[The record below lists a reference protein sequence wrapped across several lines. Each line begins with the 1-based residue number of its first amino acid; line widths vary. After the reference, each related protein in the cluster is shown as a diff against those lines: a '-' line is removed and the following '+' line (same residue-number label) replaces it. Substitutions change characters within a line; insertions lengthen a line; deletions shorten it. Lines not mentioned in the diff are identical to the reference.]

1 MADKERRNSLLRSS
15 ISINS
20 IKDSA
25 SEFSKGLARTNILAS
40 GIIETTRKRNLAISR
55 STAKDNE
62 YFRKRRENIRR
73 KNREDELESSTVSG
87 VTKKE
92 GNILQRSTKGF
103 LGRILDFFGIIL
115 IGWFVNTLPKI
126 LDALGK
132 LANLVKSFV
141 GLLSGFVE
149 GVKEFFTGMSLGIKQ
164 AMDALPKFDF
174 INFKN
179 QSEKDLKSTE
189 DAMVKLR
196 TEFEEGTMNFS
207 KGVNDT
213 IFTKDV
219 NKDGDLMYGDD
230 IEKAYAKAL
239 AEAQGTESEG
249 NTDTKKEDT
258 DTRLFGVNVS
268 QGGIFGSIG
277 RMFGGDSTQEEKELD
292 KELETDPNDNFVQT
306 QPSFIQ
312 TEAERNAE
320 DEKIVSQANEIGDKG
335 VDLINKQKEI
345 DEKSEKDVDALVKNE
360 QNKLK
365 SSIDI
370 GKINQTINKKN
381 NNTSTKTRRQTVV
394 YRGDEG
400 ALRLIK
406 GTGVDALSKEQAMSQ
421 FLSLKEKDLDRTAK
435 ENFRFRSLS
444 IVLNDK
450 FGVNTRDIQ
459 TNVNL
464 KIEGRKD
471 DMGLIV
477 PIARTNNNLKKSKND
492 KTKTVVVKEVVSN
505 QGMTGGTSV
514 EFNDRGLSTL
524 NAMVNNNENDNQ
536 MEKIHTLILN
546 T

>member
-20 IKDSA
+20 IRDSA
-25 SEFSKGLARTNILAS
+25 SEFSKGLTRTNVLAS
-40 GIIETTRKRNLAISR
+40 GIIETTRKRNLATSR

-103 LGRILDFFGIIL
+103 LGRILDFFGVIL

-126 LDALGK
+126 LDGLGK
-132 LANLVKSFV
+132 LANLVKRFV

-149 GVKEFFTGMSLGIKQ
+149 GVKEFFTGLSLGIKQ
-164 AMDALPKFDF
+164 ELDSLPKFDF

-179 QSEKDLKSTE
+179 ESEKDLKQAE
-189 DAMVKLR
+189 DAMTLLN
-196 TEFEEGTMNFS
+196 TEFQQGVKNFAE
-207 KGVNDT
+207 GVNST

-219 NKDGDLMYGDD
+219 NKDGDIMYGED
-230 IEKAYAKAL
+230 IEKAYAEAM
-239 AEAQGTESEG
+239 AEAEGAENEG
-249 NTDTKKEDT
+249 NADTKKEGNVT
-258 DTRLFGVNVS
+258 GVN

-277 RMFGGDSTQEEKELD
+277 RIFGGGSTQEEEQLD
-292 KELETDPNDNFVQT
+292 KELETDRNDNFVQT
-306 QPSFIQ
+306 NPEFIQ

-335 VDLINKQKEI
+335 VDLINKQKEK
-345 DEKSEKDVDALVKNE
+345 DEKSEKDVDVLVKNE

-365 SSIDI
+365 NTIGDI
-370 GKINQTINKKN
+370 SKRNQTTTQKTKT
-381 NNTSTKTRRQTVV
+381 TSTNKRRQRVV

-406 GTGVDALSKEQAMSQ
+406 GTGVDALSKEEAMSQ

-435 ENFRFRSLS
+435 ENFKFRALS

-459 TNVNL
+459 TNVDL
-464 KIEGRKD
+464 KIKGRKD
-471 DMGLIV
+471 EMGLIV
-477 PIARTNNNLKKSKND
+477 PIAKAENNLRKSKNEN
-492 KTKTVVVKEVVSN
+492 TTTVVVKEVAANGGS
-505 QGMTGGTSV
+505 MGGTSV

>member
-1 MADKERRNSLLRSS
+1 MADKERRNSLIRSS

-20 IKDSA
+20 IRDSA
-25 SEFSKGLARTNILAS
+25 SEFSKGLTRTNVLAS
-40 GIIETTRKRNLAISR
+40 GIIETTRKRNLATSR

-103 LGRILDFFGIIL
+103 LGRILDFFGVIL

-126 LDALGK
+126 LDGLGK

-149 GVKEFFTGMSLGIKQ
+149 GVKEFFTGLSLGVKQ
-164 AMDALPKFDF
+164 ALDSLPKFDF

-179 QSEKDLKSTE
+179 ESEKDLKQAE
-189 DAMVKLR
+189 DAMTLLN
-196 TEFEEGTMNFS
+196 TEFQQGVKNFAE
-207 KGVNDT
+207 GVNST

-219 NKDGDLMYGDD
+219 NKDGDIMYGED
-230 IEKAYAKAL
+230 IEKAYAEAK
-239 AEAQGTESEG
+239 AEAEGAENEG
-249 NTDTKKEDT
+249 NADTKKEGNNT
-258 DTRLFGVNVS
+258 GVTGVN

-277 RMFGGDSTQEEKELD
+277 RIFSGGSTQEEEELD
-292 KELETDPNDNFVQT
+292 KELETDRNDNFVQT
-306 QPSFIQ
+306 NPEFIQ

-335 VDLINKQKEI
+335 VDLINKQKEK
-345 DEKSEKDVDALVKNE
+345 DEKSEKDVDVLVKNE

-365 SSIDI
+365 NTIGDI
-370 GKINQTINKKN
+370 TKRNQTTTQKTKT
-381 NNTSTKTRRQTVV
+381 TSTNKRRQTVV

-406 GTGVDALSKEQAMSQ
+406 GTGVDALSKEEAMSQ
-421 FLSLKEKDLDRTAK
+421 FLSLKEKDLGRTAK
-435 ENFRFRSLS
+435 ENFKFRALS

-459 TNVNL
+459 TNVDL
-464 KIEGRKD
+464 KIKGRKD
-471 DMGLIV
+471 EMGLIV
-477 PIARTNNNLKKSKND
+477 PIAKAENNLRKSKNEN
-492 KTKTVVVKEVVSN
+492 TTTVVVKEVAANGGS
-505 QGMTGGTSV
+505 MGGTSV

>member
-1 MADKERRNSLLRSS
+1 MADKERRNSLIRSS

-20 IKDSA
+20 IRDSA
-25 SEFSKGLARTNILAS
+25 SEFSKGLTRTNVLAS
-40 GIIETTRKRNLAISR
+40 GIIETTRKRNLATSR

-103 LGRILDFFGIIL
+103 LGRILDFFGVIL

-126 LDALGK
+126 LDGLGK

-149 GVKEFFTGMSLGIKQ
+149 GVKEFFTGLSLGVKQ
-164 AMDALPKFDF
+164 ALDSLPKFDF

-179 QSEKDLKSTE
+179 ESEKDLKQAE
-189 DAMVKLR
+189 NAMTLLN
-196 TEFEEGTMNFS
+196 TEFQQGVKNFAE
-207 KGVNDT
+207 GVNST

-219 NKDGDLMYGDD
+219 NKDGDIMYGED
-230 IEKAYAKAL
+230 IEKAYAEAK
-239 AEAQGTESEG
+239 AEAEGAENEG
-249 NTDTKKEDT
+249 NADTKKEGNNT
-258 DTRLFGVNVS
+258 GVTGVN

-277 RMFGGDSTQEEKELD
+277 RIFSGGSTQEEEELD
-292 KELETDPNDNFVQT
+292 KELETDRNDNFVQT
-306 QPSFIQ
+306 NPEFIQ

-335 VDLINKQKEI
+335 VDLINKQKEK
-345 DEKSEKDVDALVKNE
+345 DEKSEKDVDVLVKNE

-365 SSIDI
+365 NTIGDI
-370 GKINQTINKKN
+370 SKRNQTTTQKTKT
-381 NNTSTKTRRQTVV
+381 TSTKTRRQTVV

-400 ALRLIK
+400 ALKMIK
-406 GTGVDALSKEQAMSQ
+406 GTGVDALSKEEAMSQ
-421 FLSLKEKDLDRTAK
+421 FLSLKSKGNDRTRK
-435 ENFRFRSLS
+435 ENFTFRALG

-459 TNVNL
+459 TNVPL
-464 KIEGRKD
+464 KIKGRKD

-477 PIARTNNNLKKSKND
+477 PIAKGENNLRKSKNEN
-492 KTKTVVVKEVVSN
+492 TTTVVVKEVAANGGS
-505 QGMTGGTSV
+505 MGGTSV

>member
-25 SEFSKGLARTNILAS
+25 SEFSKGLTRTNILAS
-40 GIIETTRKRNLAISR
+40 GIIETTRKRNLATSR

-306 QPSFIQ
+306 QPSFID
-312 TEAERNAE
+312 TEAQRNKE
-320 DEKIVSQANEIGDKG
+320 DENLLSQANEIGDKG

-345 DEKSEKDVDALVKNE
+345 DEKSEKDVDALLKNE

-370 GKINQTINKKN
+370 GKINQTTKK
-381 NNTSTKTRRQTVV
+381 RQRVV

-400 ALRLIK
+400 AIRMMK
-406 GTGVDALSKEQAMSQ
+406 GTGVDALSKEEAMSQ
-421 FLSLKEKDLDRTAK
+421 FLSLKNKGLDRTRT

-492 KTKTVVVKEVVSN
+492 KTKTVVVKEVASN

>member
-25 SEFSKGLARTNILAS
+25 SEFSKGLTRTNILAG

-132 LANLVKSFV
+132 LANLVKRFV
-141 GLLSGFVE
+141 GLLSGFVD
-149 GVKEFFTGMSLGIKQ
+149 GVKEFFTGLSLGVKQ
-164 AMDALPKFDF
+164 ALDSLPKFDF

-179 QSEKDLKSTE
+179 QSEKDLKNTE
-189 DAMVKLR
+189 NAMLKLN
-196 TEFEEGTMNFS
+196 TEFEQGVTNFT

-219 NKDGDLMYGDD
+219 NKDGELMYGDD
-230 IEKAYAKAL
+230 IEKAYAEAL
-239 AEAQGTESEG
+239 AEAEGAENEG
-249 NTDTKKEDT
+249 NADTKKEDT

-277 RMFGGDSTQEEKELD
+277 RMFGGGSTQEEEELD

-306 QPSFIQ
+306 NPSFID
-312 TEAERNAE
+312 TEAQRNAE
-320 DEKIVSQANEIGDKG
+320 DENILSQANEIGDKG
-335 VDLINKQKEI
+335 VDLINKQKEK
-345 DEKSEKDVDALVKNE
+345 DEKSEKDVDALIKNE

-365 SSIDI
+365 SSIGDFS
-370 GKINQTINKKN
+370 KINQTTKK
-381 NNTSTKTRRQTVV
+381 RQRVV

-406 GTGVDALSKEQAMSQ
+406 GTGVDALSKEEAMSQ
-421 FLSLKEKDLDRTAK
+421 FLSLKNKGSDRTRT

-492 KTKTVVVKEVVSN
+492 KTKTVVVKEVASN
-505 QGMTGGTSV
+505 QSMTGGTSV

>member
-1 MADKERRNSLLRSS
+1 MADKERRNSLIRSS

-20 IKDSA
+20 IRDSA
-25 SEFSKGLARTNILAS
+25 SEFSKGLTRTNVLAS
-40 GIIETTRKRNLAISR
+40 GIIETTRKRNLATSR

-103 LGRILDFFGIIL
+103 LGRILDFFGVIL

-126 LDALGK
+126 LDGLGK
-132 LANLVKSFV
+132 LANLVKRFV

-149 GVKEFFTGMSLGIKQ
+149 GVKEFFTGLSLGIKQ
-164 AMDALPKFDF
+164 ALDSLPKFDF

-179 QSEKDLKSTE
+179 ESEKDLKQAE
-189 DAMVKLR
+189 DAMTLLN
-196 TEFEEGTMNFS
+196 TEFQQGVKNFAE
-207 KGVNDT
+207 GVNST

-219 NKDGDLMYGDD
+219 NKDGDIMYGED
-230 IEKAYAKAL
+230 IEKAYAEAK
-239 AEAQGTESEG
+239 AEAEGAENEG
-249 NTDTKKEDT
+249 NADTKKEGNNT
-258 DTRLFGVNVS
+258 GVTGVN

-277 RMFGGDSTQEEKELD
+277 RIFGGGSSQEEEQLD
-292 KELETDPNDNFVQT
+292 KELETDRNDNFVQT
-306 QPSFIQ
+306 NPEFIQ

-335 VDLINKQKEI
+335 VDLINKQKEK
-345 DEKSEKDVDALVKNE
+345 DEKSEKDVDVLVKNE

-365 SSIDI
+365 NTIGDI
-370 GKINQTINKKN
+370 TKRNQTTTQKTKT
-381 NNTSTKTRRQTVV
+381 TSTNKRRQRVV

-400 ALRLIK
+400 ALKMIK
-406 GTGVDALSKEQAMSQ
+406 GTGVDALSKEEAMSQ
-421 FLSLKEKDLDRTAK
+421 FLSLKEKDLGRTAK
-435 ENFRFRSLS
+435 ENFKFRALS

-459 TNVNL
+459 TNVDL
-464 KIEGRKD
+464 KIKGRKD
-471 DMGLIV
+471 EMGLIV
-477 PIARTNNNLKKSKND
+477 PIAKAENNLKKSKNEN
-492 KTKTVVVKEVVSN
+492 TTTVVVKEVAANGGS
-505 QGMTGGTSV
+505 MGGTSV